1 MYDILTFGFYFLMQF
16 HAKFQDISW
25 CPNGAR
31 SEKTMLHRVMDTNN
45 KIRKKPVFTGFL
57 RTIYAALCGNIRGFS
72 RFTPL
77 EIKLS
82 ARARGFESHP
92 LRHAAVSDDLLTA
105 IFNSGA
111 YASLFYLK
119 GVPKGVRQRFCPL
132 GTWGAYAACLAL
144 GCGGKSPALG
154 KGRIGAIQRR
164 IWYSKD
170 GLLG

>member
-1 MYDILTFGFYFLMQF
+1 MGYGSLAQAWVGGDASSPAPPIKTTGSGIEVVITGLTRNQF
-16 HAKFQDISW
+16 
-25 CPNGAR
+25 
-31 SEKTMLHRVMDTNN
+31 
-45 KIRKKPVFTGFL
+45 
-57 RTIYAALCGNIRGFS
+57 
-72 RFTPL
+72 
-77 EIKLS
+77 
-82 ARARGFESHP
+82 
-92 LRHAAVSDDLLTA
+92 AAVSDDLLTA